1 MDVSFPNYG
10 AYYEAGYAI
19 GKGKQVI
26 ICCSAERFIDR
37 NYRKRPHFDIAQK
50 SMVIWNMREELVE
63 KLKKGLRPLFNCRC
77 FSRTISLC

>member
-26 ICCSAERFIDR
+26 ICCSAERFKDR
-37 NYRKRPHFDIAQK
+37 N
-50 SMVIWNMREELVE
+50 
-63 KLKKGLRPLFNCRC
+63 
-77 FSRTISLC
+77 

>member
-1 MDVSFPNYG
+1 MNVSFPNYG

-26 ICCSAERFIDR
+26 ICCSAERFKDR

-50 SMVIWNMREELVE
+50 SMVIWNTREELVE
-63 KLKKGLRPLFNCRC
+63 KLKKRIEA
-77 FSRTISLC
+77 TV